1 MRIDESRAEWSP
13 RNTSLAA
20 LVCIN
25 PERVRCVWPVVEPR
39 LQHAV
44 LRTGLCTFAAIE
56 REVLIGHALLWLALS
71 GREEDLT
78 IDAVAT
84 TRLELTDAGKVCV
97 ITACEGRE
105 MARWLPLIRGIEDYA
120 EAEGCRC
127 VRIFGRKGW
136 LRVLDGYMQTHVVID
151 KALD

>member
-1 MRIDESRAEWSP
+1 MDRLLRAI
-13 RNTSLAA
+13 RRTDLAGFA
-20 LVCIN
+20 EV
-25 PERVRCVWPVVEPR
+25 ERD
-39 LQHAV
+39 V
-44 LRTGLCTFAAIE
+44 LAGQ
-56 REVLIGHALLWLALS
+56 ALLWLALS
-71 GREEDLT
+71 GTRDDVK

-97 ITACEGRE
+97 ITACEGKD

-120 EAEGCRC
+120 RAEGCRC

-136 LRVLDGYMQTHVVID
+136 LRVLVGYRQTHVVID